1 MLKDIN
7 TVILTTREI
16 TVVLYFFLF
25 RFRFLYAI
33 SPPTPNILEISFGD
47 FIFFDFIFISVLL
60 LIASIG
66 DILAAL
72 LAENMQDK

>member
-7 TVILTTREI
+7 TVILTTSEI

-25 RFRFLYAI
+25 LFKFLYAI
-33 SPPTPNILEISFGD
+33 SPPIPNIFETNFGHL
-47 FIFFDFIFISVLL
+47 IFFDFIFISVLL

-66 DILAAL
+66 DIFAAL
-72 LAENMQDK
+72 LAENIQDK